1 MEVMTVM
8 TVNETHRHPF
18 QICVNS
24 VSANP
29 VGPVE
34 ISLFCGDLAL
44 FLRTLC
50 SVTPACAGVTKKC
63 VMEVMTVMKP
73 TVILHQNSVICENS
87 ISSTP

>member
-8 TVNETHRHPF
+8 KTTAILR

-29 VGPVE
+29 VDPVE

-44 FLRTLC
+44 FLRTLR
-50 SVTPACAGVTKKC
+50 SVTP
-63 VMEVMTVMKP
+63 
-73 TVILHQNSVICENS
+73 
-87 ISSTP
+87 

>member
-8 TVNETHRHPF
+8 KTTAILR

-29 VGPVE
+29 VDPVE

-50 SVTPACAGVTKKC
+50 SVTPACAGVTKKWA
-63 VMEVMTVMKP
+63 
-73 TVILHQNSVICENS
+73 
-87 ISSTP
+87 